1 MDIQPSK
8 APQKRKLAHQRAF
21 LKAFED
27 SGCIRR
33 AAKAAGITREAHYKW
48 LRDDDAYEAAF
59 KESQRAAADYLESE
73 AVVRATKGWLEPV
86 LYQGQVA
93 AHVRRYSDGL
103 LMFLLRGMMPEKYG
117 VQRKEISGPQRTP
130 TQAQV
135 EVVIVQP
142 DGTRKALEEWRSSSS
157 LDH

>member
-1 MDIQPSK
+1 MDIQPTK

-48 LRDDDAYEAAF
+48 LRDDAYEAAF
-59 KESQRAAADYLESE
+59 KESQRAAGDYLESE
-73 AVVRATKGWLEPV
+73 AVQRATKGWLEPI
-86 LYQGQVA
+86 LYQGQVC

-103 LMFLLRGMMPEKYG
+103 LMMLLRAAMPEKYG

-130 TQAQV
+130 TQARV

-142 DGTRKALEEWRSSSS
+142 DGTRKPLQ
-157 LDH
+157 